1 MSCLPGIQ
9 DTLSK
14 AYHEVKRLTRK
25 SLNIASEF
33 WISLGKHG
41 LGDIWH
47 FDRLMES
54 LVDIFIG
61 DGGVEELKGRLFD
74 LEFFYWM
81 ARSFRVFDRVRNE

>member
-1 MSCLPGIQ
+1 MRVMSFWNRFSSDPKFLA
-9 DTLSK
+9 LF
-14 AYHEVKRLTRK
+14 
-25 SLNIASEF
+25 SEAIYLGF
-33 WISLGKHG
+33 VGKHG